1 MTALAQEFGISD
13 RGLAKVCGRHRIP
26 VPPRGYWAKVA
37 AGEQPKVPPF
47 LELRDRSLD
56 RVSIRG
62 ATSALPDGVAELAR
76 KRKAERE
83 VRAATTRATPKSPM
97 PLVENPHASV
107 AKTVKFLR
115 TRKPDKEGVLS
126 ATAPGQCGV
135 ILGAASVERACFV
148 LDALARTLDEVS
160 LSLTADGEKMSV
172 QKGADKIS
180 FTLLERTRRLKYIP
194 TPEEIAREEKRKEK
208 QARSLRRNDW
218 DSISFGSRPPW
229 PEYVTAWT
237 GELVFS
243 IDAWADDLRKTWGD
257 GKTQRVERMVPE
269 IVAGIETIRVRREE
283 REERERQWK
292 ILQHRRQLA
301 QARLKREETQLSH
314 LRQIIELRREARE
327 IREWISGLPQEAG
340 LAVELGSGPDAAVGN
355 HQASACCLQGFWCR
369 RFRDIIAGDDNG
381 IHHAATRWSRTH
393 HNPHSLGRPGHH
405 PETRE
410 MGVVLSTNFSASRTM
425 VILVSQAGYW
435 AAAHSARS
443 RRRRQS

>member
-37 AGEQPKVPPF
+37 AGERPKVPPF

-83 VRAATTRATPKSPM
+83 VRAATTRATPESPM

-301 QARLKREETQLSH
+301 QARLKREETRLSH

-340 LAVELGSGPDAAVGN
+340 LAVDSD
-355 HQASACCLQGFWCR
+355 
-369 RFRDIIAGDDNG
+369 
-381 IHHAATRWSRTH
+381 
-393 HNPHSLGRPGHH
+393 LGRMLQWVTIKP
-405 PETRE
+405 
-410 MGVVLSTNFSASRTM
+410 VLAACRDFGAGGSAISLQVTTMEYIMPQRAGAEPITIRTASD
-425 VILVSQAGYW
+425 VPVTTP
-435 AAAHSARS
+435 
-443 RRRRQS
+443 RQGKWV

>member
-13 RGLAKVCGRHRIP
+13 RGLAKVCSRHRIP

-62 ATSALPDGVAELAR
+62 ATSALPDSVAELAR

-83 VRAATTRATPKSPM
+83 VRAATIKATPESPM
-97 PLVENPHASV
+97 PLMENPHASV
-107 AKTVKFLR
+107 AQTVKFLR

-135 ILGAASVERACFV
+135 IVGAASAERACFF
-148 LDALARTLDEVS
+148 LDALARTLDEVG

-180 FTLLERTRRLKYIP
+180 FTLLERTRRLKYVP
-194 TPEEIAREEKRKEK
+194 TPEEVAREEKRKEK

-218 DSISFGSRPPW
+218 NSISFGSSPPW
-229 PEYVTAWT
+229 PEYVTEWT

-243 IDAWADDLRKTWGD
+243 IDAWADGLRKTWGD

-269 IVAGIETIRVRREE
+269 IVAGIELILETIRVRREE

-301 QARLKREETQLSH
+301 QARIKREETRLSR

-327 IREWISGLPQEAG
+327 IREWISSLPQEDSLSVDSDLGRMLQWVDSRLAEIDRRTG
-340 LAVELGSGPDAAVGN
+340 LDAAK
-355 HQASACCLQGFWCR
+355 SF
-369 RFRDIIAGDDNG
+369 AGEGDLFPAVDELED
-381 IHHAATRWSRTH
+381 
-393 HNPHSLGRPGHH
+393 PLGDP
-405 PETRE
+405 P
-410 MGVVLSTNFSASRTM
+410 
-425 VILVSQAGYW
+425 VSSGWGY
-435 AAAHSARS
+435 
-443 RRRRQS
+443 